1 MARAEAR
8 KPFRAAA
15 RRDEAGKGGE
25 ERVRRE
31 RGAGETRDRDVEPR
45 GGGGRGARR
54 AGRGSRGVVA
64 PTALRD
70 GGPRRRSARGA
81 RTTRGDA
88 ETRVEDRAGGA
99 PRAADMARGNVARGI
114 DSRRSMPRAAH
125 VEDAVKARCDA
136 PIDRPPAAR
145 HFTSCCSRVKQARLS
160 PPFGH
165 RSLSPRCARVRQ
177 LDGGGKTGSIGR
189 APRSA
194 HTKNDLYANI
204 VIIRTP

>member
-1 MARAEAR
+1 MRRAGGA

-31 RGAGETRDRDVEPR
+31 GAGETRDRDVEPR
-45 GGGGRGARR
+45 GGEGRGARR

-99 PRAADMARGNVARGI
+99 PGGGHGARNVTRGI

-125 VEDAVKARCDA
+125 VEDAVRRDVTRRST
-136 PIDRPPAAR
+136 DHPAAR

-194 HTKNDLYANI
+194 HEK
-204 VIIRTP
+204 